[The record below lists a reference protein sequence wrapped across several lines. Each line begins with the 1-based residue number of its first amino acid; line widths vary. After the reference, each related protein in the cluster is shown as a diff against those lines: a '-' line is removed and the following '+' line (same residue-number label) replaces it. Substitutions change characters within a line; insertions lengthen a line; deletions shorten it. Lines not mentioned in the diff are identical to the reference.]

1 MIIHEVSN
9 QRVHGPLIAV
19 SDWGK
24 IDKPL
29 EEWSIKGQWSEKGA
43 KFEVNY

>member
-1 MIIHEVSN
+1 M
-9 QRVHGPLIAV
+9 GPLVAV

-29 EEWSIKGQWSEKGA
+29 EEWSIIIIKGQWSEKGV
-43 KFEVNY
+43 KLEVNC